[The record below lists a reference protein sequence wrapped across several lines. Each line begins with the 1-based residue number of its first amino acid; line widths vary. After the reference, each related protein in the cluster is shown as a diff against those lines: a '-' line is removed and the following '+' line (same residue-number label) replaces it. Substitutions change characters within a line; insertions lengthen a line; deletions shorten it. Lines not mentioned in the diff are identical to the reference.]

1 VISIAIPNQEG
12 SADFGNMFSVLSRC
26 FQLMSART
34 ENEWR
39 RYSNVVIKPPVAHM
53 AWDSFASAKNL
64 IEAGEKAAMEAMPA
78 IKRWLATPPPG
89 VALVAD
95 RSPKR
100 AMPVAVPSAE
110 APRG

>member
-1 VISIAIPNQEG
+1 
-12 SADFGNMFSVLSRC
+12 MFSVLSRC

-39 RYSNVVIKPPVAHM
+39 RYSNVVLKPPVAHM

-64 IEAGEKAAMEAMPA
+64 IEAGEKAAMEAIPA

-89 VALVAD
+89 VATAID
-95 RSPKR
+95 KNPKR
-100 AMPVAVPSAE
+100 AMPVAVPSTE
-110 APRG
+110 APQA